1 MTLATSSAPCLHFPT
16 KFEWSTLWIL
26 PKFSAIPPFG
36 FSVTTDPSFYSPTI
50 KWSPLKFSPPGENND
65 QSLTI
70 EYIHVPEP
78 SSLFRVDS
86 EESQESAHTWLFAIP
101 PKLAKITKG
110 KCLSILGARGFS
122 CAVSG
127 FFSLGF
133 AACAFGQRP
142 NTCRP
147 AADEAPRRSRK
158 ETSGTQVSIS
168 DQKYRKVSQRG
179 HVRVSLRAHAGHM
192 RGTCCQYFY
201 HCKLHW

>member
-1 MTLATSSAPCLHFPT
+1 MTLATSPAPCLHFPS

-36 FSVTTDPSFYSPTI
+36 FSVTTDPSFCSPTI
-50 KWSPLKFSPPGENND
+50 KWSPLKFSPPEGINND

-110 KCLSILGARGFS
+110 KYLSTLGARGFS

-127 FFSLGF
+127 FFL
-133 AACAFGQRP
+133 AVRAFGQRP
-142 NTCRP
+142 KTCLP

-158 ETSGTQVSIS
+158 KPLVPRVVS
-168 DQKYRKVSQRG
+168 
-179 HVRVSLRAHAGHM
+179 
-192 RGTCCQYFY
+192 
-201 HCKLHW
+201 